1 MKCPRCRENECL
13 CDEPM
18 VKAVAK
24 PTRAYDDFDL
34 AYAQKVATNA
44 ERLRIR
50 RAQRDALRELMS
62 AWLPSVEPK
71 GRIAELLDEIDVS
84 TRAPR
89 KERKR

>member
-1 MKCPRCRENECL
+1 
-13 CDEPM
+13 M

-50 RAQRDALRELMS
+50 RAQRDALRELRSWISPVPGGWIDRHLM
-62 AWLPSVEPK
+62 A
-71 GRIAELLDEIDVS
+71 IDVA

-89 KERKR
+89 KAKVK